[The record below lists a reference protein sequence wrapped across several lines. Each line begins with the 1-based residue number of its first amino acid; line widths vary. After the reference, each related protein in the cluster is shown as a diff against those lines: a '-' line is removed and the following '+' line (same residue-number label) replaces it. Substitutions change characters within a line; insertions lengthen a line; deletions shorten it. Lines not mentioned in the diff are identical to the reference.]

1 MRLPSW
7 VGDTVMATP
16 ALRAMAAAHPGA
28 ELVVEGRA
36 FLRDL
41 VEPLAYVSRFLPDP
55 GKGLRAL
62 RARVAALRRERFDL
76 AVLLPDSQR
85 AALAP
90 ALARIPHR
98 VGYSRDL
105 LRRVLLTQAFTP
117 PRANGRWQPV
127 SMVERY
133 LALVRG
139 LGCAEVGRAMDVPLL
154 ERARAALDERLAA
167 LGVPRDAPLLVA
179 VPGASY
185 GSSKLWPAERF
196 GAACAALCRRHG
208 LVLALGPGPGEED
221 VARAVVAAAGG
232 GHALDRPVVSLAEV
246 AALIARARLVLS
258 NDTGPRQIAVA
269 LGVPVVVPIGP
280 TDPRHTAHDLERQ
293 RVLRVEGIECAPCGL
308 KRCPIDHRCMTR
320 LSVERVVAAAEE
332 LLALAPAHQARREP

>member
-1 MRLPSW
+1 
-7 VGDTVMATP
+7 MATP
-16 ALRAMAAAHPGA
+16 AVRALAAAYPGA

-36 FLRDL
+36 FLREL
-41 VEPLAYVSRFLPDP
+41 VEPLPYVSRFLPDP

-62 RARVAALRRERFDL
+62 RARVATLRAERFDL
-76 AVLLPDSQR
+76 ALLLPDSQR

-90 ALARIPHR
+90 ALARIPRR
-98 VGYSRDL
+98 VGYARDL
-105 LRRVLLTQAFTP
+105 ARRVLLTQAFTP
-117 PRANGRWQPV
+117 PRADGRWLPV

-139 LGCAEVGRAMDVPLL
+139 LGCAEAGRAMDVPLV
-154 ERARAALDERLAA
+154 ERARATLAERLAA
-167 LGVPRDAPLLVA
+167 LGVGRDAPLLVA

-196 GAACAALCRRHG
+196 GAACAELARRHG
-208 LVLALGPGPGEED
+208 LVPVLGPGPGEEE
-221 VARAVVAAAGG
+221 VARAVVAQAGL
-232 GHALDRPVVSLAEV
+232 GHALADPVLSLAEV

-280 TDPRHTAHDLERQ
+280 TDPRHTAHDLELQ
-293 RVLRVEGIECAPCGL
+293 RVLRVEGVECAPCGL

-320 LSVERVVAAAEE
+320 LSVERVVAAGEE
-332 LLALAPAHQARREP
+332 LLALAPSPTARAEP